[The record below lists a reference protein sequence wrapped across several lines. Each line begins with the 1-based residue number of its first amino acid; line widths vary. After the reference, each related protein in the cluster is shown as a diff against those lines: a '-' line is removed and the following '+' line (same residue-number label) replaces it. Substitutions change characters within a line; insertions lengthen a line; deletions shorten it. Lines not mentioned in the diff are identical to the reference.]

1 VLTVQEARNANLG
14 IPDEDVLAFAVI
26 SFPVASE
33 LYSFLQPEERYRSYH
48 TDATGFDITNKRAV
62 LTLNRIDFIRLH
74 ASKPN
79 HAGIIVCKDDQ
90 QDRQRMATRISDAI
104 SNVETLGGMLLR
116 VNRPSQ

>member
-14 IPDEDVLAFAVI
+14 IPDEDVLAFAV
-26 SFPVASE
+26 
-33 LYSFLQPEERYRSYH
+33 
-48 TDATGFDITNKRAV
+48 TNKRAV

-74 ASKPN
+74 ASQPN

-104 SNVETLGGMLLR
+104 SNVETLRGILLR